1 MNSKLTRVLTVLA
14 LILTVSLTQLACSKG
29 GDDVTKTDTATTT
42 TAATP
47 AETTTAPTA
56 TTASVDG
63 TYVFDSEM
71 FISTLSKTDDPN
83 LQNIPENVRQQ
94 MADTFKTFKIEVKG
108 DEATASFGT
117 DVLKGKLS
125 KLGEENGAL
134 KFLMTPVD
142 EAEKNNTVNLI
153 IKGDT
158 LTVDPGKTEADKM
171 YFKKSA

>member
-1 MNSKLTRVLTVLA
+1 MNSKLTRILTVLA
-14 LILTVSLTQLACSKG
+14 LVLTVSQLACSKG
-29 GDDVTKTDTATTT
+29 DDQATKTDTQATTTATAPVEITTT
-42 TAATP
+42 TAP
-47 AETTTAPTA
+47 VLTTGST
-56 TTASVDG
+56 DG

-71 FISTLSKTDDPN
+71 FISMLSKTNDPN
-83 LQNIPENVRQQ
+83 MQNIPENVRQQ
-94 MADTFKTFKIEVKG
+94 MVDTFKTFKIEVKG

-125 KLGEENGAL
+125 KLGEESGAV
-134 KFLMTPVD
+134 KFLMTPLD

-158 LTVDPGKTEADKM
+158 LTIDPGKTEADKM

>member
-1 MNSKLTRVLTVLA
+1 MNNKLTRILTVLA
-14 LILTVSLTQLACSKG
+14 LVLTVSQLACSKG
-29 GDDVTKTDTATTT
+29 DDQATKTGTQTTT

-47 AETTTAPTA
+47 AEMTAAPAVTTGSA
-56 TTASVDG
+56 DG

-71 FISTLSKTDDPN
+71 FISMLSKTNDPN
-83 LQNIPENVRQQ
+83 MQNIPENVRQQ
-94 MADTFKTFKIEVKG
+94 MVDTFKTFKIEVKG

-125 KLGEENGAL
+125 KLSEESGAV
-134 KFLMTPVD
+134 KFLMTPLD

-158 LTVDPGKTEADKM
+158 LTIDPGKAEADKM